1 MDGIKDEPPANEEE
15 DDGRGAWN
23 AVHLGISNIDID
35 KFDVKTDIFSF
46 IRKKKLFNNTFL
58 QVINFFL

>member
-23 AVHLGISNIDID
+23 AVHLGILLIDVDKFYIRIDI
-35 KFDVKTDIFSF
+35 
-46 IRKKKLFNNTFL
+46 L
-58 QVINFFL
+58 